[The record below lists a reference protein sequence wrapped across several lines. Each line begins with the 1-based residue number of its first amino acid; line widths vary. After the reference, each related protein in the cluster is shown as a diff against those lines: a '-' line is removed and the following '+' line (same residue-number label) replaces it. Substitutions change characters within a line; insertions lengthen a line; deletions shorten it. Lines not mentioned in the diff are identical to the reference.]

1 MLHTL
6 GGPIPVETVPDPS
19 CPPDG
24 VVVEVGACGVCRSDL
39 DTWKGADPAVARP
52 HVIGHELAGVVVES
66 GPDCRAFAVGE
77 RVTAPLILGCGRCAD
92 CAAERSTVRAA
103 QRLVGSPAGA
113 PSPSGWRCPPP
124 TSISCGCPSASGWW
138 RRRRRAVG

>member
-1 MLHTL
+1 MLHAF
-6 GGPIPVETVPDPS
+6 GEPIAVETVPDPA

-24 VVVEVGACGVCRSDL
+24 VVVAVGACAICRSDL
-39 DTWKGADPAVARP
+39 DTSKGADAALALP
-52 HVIGHELAGVVVES
+52 HMMGHELAGVVVAT
-66 GPDCRAFAVGE
+66 GPDFAEGE